1 MRDQIKTVATEL
13 LITKGV
19 RGLRFADIAD
29 RLAITRA
36 NIHYHFGTKDKLV
49 EEVIDGY
56 VEATLILFAE
66 IWQAPTLSFREKVQ
80 RMMAFNRER
89 YRRYNPSGKSGRP
102 WSLIT
107 RMRLEVDQVSDQAR
121 QTLAHFTRTIEGY
134 IDGAV
139 RSALKTGE
147 LLPEAPANDIAI
159 QLIAIVDS
167 AGSIT
172 QDSGSFDRLERLYTA
187 YLQIIYHAYGSGP
200 EVANR

>member
-89 YRRYNPSGKSGRP
+89 YERYNPSGKSGRS

-139 RSALKTGE
+139 RSALESGE
-147 LLPEAPANDIAI
+147 LVPDAPANDIAV

-187 YLQIIYHAYGSGP
+187 YLQIIYHAYGSSP

>member
-49 EEVIDGY
+49 EEVIDDY
-56 VEATLILFAE
+56 VEATLILFAA
-66 IWQAPTLSFREKVQ
+66 IWQAPGLSFRDKVQ

-89 YRRYNPSGKSGRP
+89 YERYNPSGKSGRP

-121 QTLAHFTRTIEGY
+121 QTLAHFTRTIEGL
-134 IDGAV
+134 IDAAV
-139 RSALKTGE
+139 QDAVESGE
-147 LLPEAPANDIAI
+147 LVPEAPANEIAV

-187 YLQIIYHAYGSGP
+187 YLQIIHHAYGRRT
-200 EVANR
+200 EVASS